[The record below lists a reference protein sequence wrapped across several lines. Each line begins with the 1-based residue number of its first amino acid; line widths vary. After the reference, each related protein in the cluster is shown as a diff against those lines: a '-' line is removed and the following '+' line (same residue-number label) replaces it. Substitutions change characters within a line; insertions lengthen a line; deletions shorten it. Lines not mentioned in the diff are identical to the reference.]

1 MFAELDE
8 SIRQLLIKEVPL
20 DLSEVDVSFEAPDRD
35 WSGRLSRPTINCFL
49 YDIRENLDL
58 RATDFEA
65 MRTSNNGK
73 PSTTTK
79 RVPARIDATYQIT
92 IWARAPED
100 EHQLLWRVLVVLFR
114 NPTLAEDVLQGGLK
128 NQLFPT
134 PAKVIQPNQA
144 RANPA
149 ELWQSIDNR
158 IRPALTYTVTVP
170 LDPDMVFTDPMVFT
184 RRMRIFGGDGDVPAA
199 EAIQI
204 SGRVHAGKN
213 KDAVV
218 PGALVRLRESGAE
231 YVTDAEGRFAF
242 RVQEGKSH
250 VTIRTPEGKEV
261 TREFEVPSPEY
272 DLQV

>member
-1 MFAELDE
+1 LFADLDE
-8 SIRQLLIKEVPL
+8 TIRQLLIKEVPL
-20 DLSEVDVSFEAPDRD
+20 DLSEVDVSFDAPDRD

-49 YDIRENLDL
+49 YDVRENLDL
-58 RATDFEA
+58 RATDFET
-65 MRTSNNGK
+65 MRTNGRAA
-73 PSTTTK
+73 TTSK
-79 RVPARIDATYQIT
+79 RVPARIDATYQVT

-114 NPTLAEDVLQGGLK
+114 NQMLSENVLQGSLK
-128 NQLFPT
+128 NQLFAT
-134 PAKVIQPNQA
+134 PAKIVQPNQA

-170 LDPDMVFTDPMVFT
+170 LDPDIVFTDPMIFT
-184 RRMRIFGGDGDVPAA
+184 RRLRIFGGDGGAPAA

-204 SGRVHAGKN
+204 SGRVHAGKS

-218 PGALVRLRESGAE
+218 AGARVRLRESGDE
-231 YVTDAEGRFAF
+231 FVTDAEGRFAF

-250 VTIRTPEGKEV
+250 LTIRLPEGKEV
-261 TREFEVPSPEY
+261 TREITVPSHEY

>member
-1 MFAELDE
+1 VFADLDE
-8 SIRQLLIKEVPL
+8 TIRQLLIKEVPL

-58 RATDFEA
+58 RATDFETF
-65 MRTSNNGK
+65 RSNGK
-73 PSTTTK
+73 GTSSSK

-100 EHQLLWRVLVVLFR
+100 EHQLLWRVLAVLFR
-114 NPTLAEDVLQGGLK
+114 NPILSESILQGGLK
-128 NQLFPT
+128 DQIFPT
-134 PAKVIQPNQA
+134 PAKIIQPNQA

-170 LDPDMVFTDPMVFT
+170 LDPEIEFTDPMVFT
-184 RRMRIFGGDGDVPAA
+184 RRMRIFGGDGSPAA

-204 SGRVHAGKN
+204 SGRVYAGKSRE
-213 KDAVV
+213 AGV
-218 PGALVRLRESGAE
+218 PNATVTLRESGAS
-231 YVTDAEGRFAF
+231 VITDAEGRFAF
-242 RVQEGKSH
+242 RVVEGTSH
-250 VTIRTPEGKEV
+250 LSVVTPDGKEV
-261 TREFEVPSPEY
+261 QREIAVPAAEY
-272 DLQV
+272 DIQV

>member
-1 MFAELDE
+1 MFADLDE
-8 SIRQLLIKEVPL
+8 TIRQLLIKQVPL
-20 DLSEVDVSFEAPDRD
+20 DLSEVDISFEAPDRD

-49 YDIRENLDL
+49 YDVRENLDL

-65 MRTSNNGK
+65 IRTNGK
-73 PSTTTK
+73 ASTTTK

-100 EHQLLWRVLVVLFR
+100 EHHLLWRVLVVLFR
-114 NPTLAEDVLQGGLK
+114 NPTLAEDVLQGSLR

-158 IRPALTYTVTVP
+158 IRPAVTYTVTVP
-170 LDPDMVFTDPMVFT
+170 LDPDIVFTDPMVFT
-184 RRMRIFGGDGDVPAA
+184 RRLRIFGGDGNIPAA
-199 EAIQI
+199 ETIQI

-213 KDAVV
+213 RDAVV

-231 YVTDAEGRFAF
+231 FVTDAEGRFAF
-242 RVQEGKSH
+242 RVAEGKSH
-250 VTIRTPEGKEV
+250 LTIRTPEGKEV
-261 TREFEVPSPEY
+261 SREIEVPSPEY

>member
-1 MFAELDE
+1 MFADLDE
-8 SIRQLLIKEVPL
+8 TIRQLLIKEVPL
-20 DLSEVDVSFEAPDRD
+20 ELSEVDVSFDAPDRD

-49 YDIRENLDL
+49 YDVRENLDL

-65 MRTSNNGK
+65 MRTNDK
-73 PSTTTK
+73 ATTTSK

-114 NPTLAEDVLQGGLK
+114 NPILAEEILQGGLK

-134 PAKVIQPNQA
+134 PAKIIQPNQA

-170 LDPDMVFTDPMVFT
+170 LDPDIAFTDPMVFT
-184 RRMRIFGGDGDVPAA
+184 RRMRIFSGGDGTVPAA

-231 YVTDAEGRFAF
+231 FVTDAEGRFAF
-242 RVQEGKSH
+242 RVTEGKSH
-250 VTIRTPEGKEV
+250 FSIVTPDGKQIN
-261 TREFEVPSPEY
+261 REISVPSAEY
-272 DLQV
+272 DVQV